1 MLNKDFLEL
10 NVWTEYLYL
19 KCLYVPSDDG
29 KTIVKCQH
37 KTFFNKHHYK
47 ITVVYF
53 LLGKVPENHCFN
65 STQGPMITLNYFTT
79 VIKMYISF
87 WYILKRCW

>member
-1 MLNKDFLEL
+1 MFEQNIF
-10 NVWTEYLYL
+10 YL

-65 STQGPMITLNYFTT
+65 STQGPMTTLNYFTT
-79 VIKMYISF
+79 VSKIYISSR
-87 WYILKRCW
+87 YNQKRC

>member
-1 MLNKDFLEL
+1 MLNKDYLEL

-19 KCLYVPSDDG
+19 KCLYVPSDNG
-29 KTIVKCQH
+29 ITIVKCQH

-53 LLGKVPENHCFN
+53 LLRKVPESSLFEQYTRSYDYSKLFYHC
-65 STQGPMITLNYFTT
+65 Y
-79 VIKMYISF
+79 
-87 WYILKRCW
+87 